1 MLRDTKMRYL
11 RRFNESNE
19 SSIEILDYISDIL
32 TDITDEGIEYDIYT
46 ASRKSYHFDGEITS
60 QEWLKEHGIN
70 IYDVSQFG
78 QWLYNLSEMNLKS
91 MPSSFYISFESESDS
106 DEENATLHKIIS
118 SNKDCIERLINYLNS
133 VNYTCYEMTCFSFN
147 EGRNKWTSTTNID
160 ELITSTEGEDIAEYE
175 FRFKLG

>member
-1 MLRDTKMRYL
+1 MRYL

-46 ASRKSYHFDGEITS
+46 ASRKSYHFDGEIAS

-78 QWLYNLSEMNLKS
+78 QWLSNKS
-91 MPSSFYISFESESDS
+91 TNMSS
-106 DEENATLHKIIS
+106 IS
-118 SNKDCIERLINYLNS
+118 SLIFFNDSWCLLIEACLNVFLSPFDNICFIDSKCFIIN
-133 VNYTCYEMTCFSFN
+133 SFC
-147 EGRNKWTSTTNID
+147 KIFQIYHSF
-160 ELITSTEGEDIAEYE
+160 LSHLY
-175 FRFKLG
+175 